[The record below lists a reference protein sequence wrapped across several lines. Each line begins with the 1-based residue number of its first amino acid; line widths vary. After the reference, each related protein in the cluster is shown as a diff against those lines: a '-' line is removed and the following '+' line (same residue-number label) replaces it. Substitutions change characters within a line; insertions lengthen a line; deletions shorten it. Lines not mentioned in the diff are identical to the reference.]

1 MYIHVGTYVHTWC
14 YFDLN
19 LNCRYLEDDIGVRVS
34 MLTLLV
40 ELASSPGEGSQVFIR
55 HFLSV
60 FIRRILE
67 EVINQS

>member
-1 MYIHVGTYVHTWC
+1 MYIGTYVCTWC

-19 LNCRYLEDDIGVRVS
+19 LNCRYLEDDIDVRVS

-40 ELASSPGEGSQVFIR
+40 ELASSPGDGSKGFIR